1 MDGQITLTLPTGKA
15 ELVLAALRVFGHLA
29 SNATKASG
37 DPEDDPDTEL
47 TAEAFEVYLEVAR
60 QMLGGDGGWQ
70 SSAHSESI
78 KALADQLEK
87 DMLMIVHRNYRYTKE
102 GLVKR

>member
-1 MDGQITLTLPTGKA
+1 MDGQITLTLATGKA
-15 ELVLAALRVFGHLA
+15 ELVLAALRVFSHLA
-29 SNATKASG
+29 AGSTDDDCES
-37 DPEDDPDTEL
+37 DPDTEL

-70 SSAHSESI
+70 SSAHSEPV
-78 KALADQLEK
+78 KALADQLER